1 MALVSLSVKRHL
13 GEDFPVAPPSPP
25 QSPMFCS
32 SPIHL
37 LGGLQTSEN
46 QPKKRRK
53 QEHPLFLT
61 DSQPVADGTLESSSD
76 EMEKLQ
82 TIKESKVIHSNVSD
96 TGCEKSEDVVR
107 NVHYGG
113 HAKDDNNKRLRNERV
128 CIDDRKDLLSNAGFD
143 FERKLADQVNHMNP
157 GSHVTGTC
165 ASNVPLML
173 LSQVASDVVG
183 HMSSLSSPLKS
194 QPEMMTYLKQ
204 EEFIGDGRAPSDGE
218 LPSSCDQLVDGT
230 AAEVC
235 PDCKKVF
242 KRKIYLQRHIAR
254 EHWSLAKIFKCEKC
268 AYETKHQSNLLVHRR
283 THTGE
288 FTLNFGWAYL

>member
-13 GEDFPVAPPSPP
+13 GEEFPVAPPSPP

-61 DSQPVADGTLESSSD
+61 DSQPVTADGTFESSSD

-82 TIKESKVIHSNVSD
+82 TIKESKVTLSD
-96 TGCEKSEDVVR
+96 DPGCDKPEDVVR
-107 NVHYGG
+107 NVHHY
-113 HAKDDNNKRLRNERV
+113 AKDGNNKHLRNDRIGVDE
-128 CIDDRKDLLSNAGFD
+128 RKDLLTNAGFD
-143 FERKLADQVNHMNP
+143 FEGKHLANPGNHMNP
-157 GSHVTGTC
+157 GSHVVATC

-183 HMSSLSSPLKS
+183 HMSSPLKS

-204 EEFIGDGRAPSDGE
+204 EEFVGDSRAPSDGE
-218 LPSSCDQLVDGT
+218 LPSGGDQLADGA

-288 FTLNFGWAYL
+288 FPLNFGSAYLEF